1 MAHISVNVSR
11 QPDIRFLDGG
21 LLHQK
26 GVKSYQILRADR
38 ALPDTAEGL
47 GWTYNHAPMLAWY
60 HGRFYAEYLSNP
72 VNEHDPEGHTL
83 LTSSADGVTW
93 SKPQVIFPSIEV
105 PLDCYRG
112 RRSEDMPAFS
122 PTCAHQ
128 RMGFYCAENGV
139 MLVLGFY
146 GIAYDHR
153 YASPCDGWGVG
164 RAVRRL
170 FPDGSLGDI
179 YFLIYNEAA
188 GYSETNV
195 PAFSHFENSPDGE
208 FVLACR
214 ELLKNRRVLNQM
226 YEEQQRDK
234 DLFPVKLGKAP
245 CFYTA
250 KDGRTVTLFKMG
262 LSMLTEDPDSF
273 GELAA
278 NPDIKTST
286 GKVWGQKTPDGKYAL
301 IYNPTPD
308 GQHRWPLALVRGE
321 DGYSFGH
328 MRAVT
333 GDIAPARYGGRDKN
347 PGPQYMRGIAEGNP
361 RPDGVLPVVY
371 SVNKE
376 DIWIS
381 LIPLPLG
388 DEDAGCINESFSDS
402 AACGGRNIYSPS
414 WAPVRFEEGELRL
427 ADTEPADMA
436 RAERCLPLSEK
447 GEISLRFRVDEV
459 CPGAEICVWLMNDAG
474 GHAAGVVFDGEQHV
488 HAYSAGRTEYW
499 TAYETGGIMEL
510 KLGFDCP
517 NNCFTAELNGAVK
530 RFRLS
535 SARNAIS
542 RFGVCTKGFWSVPYP
557 TESTLG
563 KYGTFDQVLPG
574 SEHPVPNRRL
584 SLISFGFKSL

>member
-1 MAHISVNVSR
+1 MAHISVNISR

-21 LLHQK
+21 LIHQK

-60 HGRFYAEYLSNP
+60 HGRYYVEYLSNP
-72 VNEHDPEGHTL
+72 VNEHDAVGHTL
-83 LTSSADGVTW
+83 MASSADGVTW

-112 RRSEDMPAFS
+112 RRSESMPAS
-122 PTCAHQ
+122 TPTCAHQ
-128 RMGFYCAENGV
+128 RMGFYCTLNGV
-139 MLVLGFY
+139 MLVTCFY

-188 GYSETNV
+188 GYTEANV
-195 PAFSHFENSPDGE
+195 PAWTHFENSPDGE
-208 FVLACR
+208 FVSACR
-214 ELLKNRRVLNQM
+214 ELLSNRRVVNQM
-226 YEEQQRDK
+226 YEEQQK
-234 DLFPVKLGKAP
+234 DPVLFPVRLGKAP

-250 KDGRTVTLFKMG
+250 LDGRTVTLFKLG
-262 LSMLTEDPDSF
+262 LSMVTEENESF
-273 GELAA
+273 GEIVA
-278 NPDIKTST
+278 NPDIKTAT
-286 GKVWGQKTPDGKYAL
+286 GKVWGQKTSDGGYAL

-308 GQHRWPLALVRGE
+308 GQHRWPLAIVRGD
-321 DGYSFGH
+321 DGYNYAH

-347 PGPQYMRGIAEGNP
+347 PGPQYMRGIIEGNP
-361 RPDGVLPVVY
+361 KPEGVLPVVY

-381 LIPLPLG
+381 LIPLPLK
-388 DEDAGCINESFSDS
+388 DESETCIRESFSDE
-402 AACGGRNIYSPS
+402 AAVNGWSVYSPS
-414 WAPVRFEEGELRL
+414 WAPVRSENGELRL
-427 ADTEPADMA
+427 ADSEPADIA
-436 RAERCLPLSEK
+436 RAERSLPLAAR
-447 GEISLRFRVDEV
+447 GETTLRLRVDEV
-459 CPGAEICVWLMNDAG
+459 CPGAEFCVWLKDDMG
-474 GHAAGVVFDGEQHV
+474 GYAAGIVFDGEGRV

-499 TAYETGGIMEL
+499 TDYKTGGILEL

-517 NNCFTAELNGAVK
+517 DNCFTAELGGASK
-530 RFRLS
+530 CFRLS
-535 SARNAIS
+535 SARDRIS
-542 RFGVCTKGFWSVPYP
+542 LFSVCTKGFWSVPYP
-557 TESTLG
+557 TVSTLG

-574 SEHPVPNRRL
+574 SEHPAPERRL
-584 SLISFGFKSL
+584 SLISFGFQSL